1 MHDALS
7 PQISITSALI
17 NLSIVHLAR
26 KLPYT
31 VSYFAFGLPNNMTKP
46 TIEEIRSHYL
56 FEALDAS
63 ALDEV
68 LHTSRT
74 LELPPE
80 SHIFMQGEEAD
91 HFYLVAKGQI
101 KLTRL
106 TMEGNEKVIEILQP
120 GQSFAEAIMF
130 MRANSYPVTAT
141 SLSQA
146 SVFAFK
152 SQAFMNILDS
162 HPKVCQS
169 LLGNLA
175 MRLRRQLQE
184 IENLTM
190 KNASY
195 RVVNFFINELEKS
208 ENQDE
213 TVIRLNV
220 QKQVIA
226 SRLSI
231 QPETLS
237 RILANLKKQGIA
249 ESEGRDI
256 LIKDVQALRDYE

>member
-1 MHDALS
+1 MVKS
-7 PQISITSALI
+7 
-17 NLSIVHLAR
+17 
-26 KLPYT
+26 
-31 VSYFAFGLPNNMTKP
+31 
-46 TIEEIRSHYL
+46 TIEDVRSHYL
-56 FEALDAS
+56 FASIEGEALE
-63 ALDEV
+63 EV
-68 LHTSRT
+68 LQTSRT
-74 LELPPE
+74 LSLSPE
-80 SHIFMQGEEAD
+80 QHLFMQGEEAD
-91 HFYLVAKGQI
+91 HFYLVAAGQV

-120 GQSFAEAIMF
+120 GQTFAEAIMF
-130 MRANSYPVTAT
+130 MRAHSYPVTAT
-141 SLSQA
+141 ALSQA
-146 SVFAFK
+146 KVFAFRC
-152 SQAFMNILDS
+152 QTFMHILDS
-162 HPKVCQS
+162 HPGLCQT

-208 ENQDE
+208 ENLNE

-237 RILANLKKQGIA
+237 RILANLKKQGIV

-256 LIKDVQALRDYE
+256 LIKDVNALRDYE

>member
-1 MHDALS
+1 MS
-7 PQISITSALI
+7 
-17 NLSIVHLAR
+17 
-26 KLPYT
+26 
-31 VSYFAFGLPNNMTKP
+31 KP
-46 TIEEIRSHYL
+46 TLEEIRSHYL
-56 FEALDAS
+56 FNSIETS

-68 LHTSRT
+68 LQTSRT
-74 LELPPE
+74 LNLSPE
-80 SHIFMQGEEAD
+80 QHIFMQGEEAD
-91 HFYLVAKGQI
+91 HFYLVAEGQV

-130 MRANSYPVTAT
+130 MRAHSYPVTAT
-141 SLSQA
+141 TLSQA
-146 SVFAFK
+146 RVFAFK
-152 SQAFMNILDS
+152 SQAFMHILEK
-162 HPKVCQS
+162 HPDVCQS

-195 RVVNFFINELEKS
+195 RVVNFFKNELDKNG
-208 ENQDE
+208 NQDE

-256 LIKDVQALRDYE
+256 LIKDVQALREYE

>member
-1 MHDALS
+1 M
-7 PQISITSALI
+7 
-17 NLSIVHLAR
+17 V
-26 KLPYT
+26 
-31 VSYFAFGLPNNMTKP
+31 KP
-46 TIEEIRSHYL
+46 TIEEVRSHYL
-56 FEALDAS
+56 FTAIEGS
-63 ALDEV
+63 ALEEV
-68 LHTSRT
+68 LQTSRT
-74 LELPPE
+74 LTLSPE
-80 SHIFMQGEEAD
+80 QHIFMQGEEAD
-91 HFYLVAKGQI
+91 HFYLVAEGQV

-130 MRANSYPVTAT
+130 MRAHSYPVTAT
-141 SLSQA
+141 ALSNA
-146 SVFAFK
+146 KVFAFR
-152 SQAFMNILDS
+152 SQAFMHILDS
-162 HPKVCQS
+162 HPGLCQS

-195 RVVNFFINELEKS
+195 RVVNFFKNELDKS
-208 ENQDE
+208 ENQGDN
-213 TVIRLNV
+213 VIRLNV

-237 RILANLKKQGIA
+237 RILANLKKQGIV

-256 LIKDVQALRDYE
+256 LIKDVNALIDYE